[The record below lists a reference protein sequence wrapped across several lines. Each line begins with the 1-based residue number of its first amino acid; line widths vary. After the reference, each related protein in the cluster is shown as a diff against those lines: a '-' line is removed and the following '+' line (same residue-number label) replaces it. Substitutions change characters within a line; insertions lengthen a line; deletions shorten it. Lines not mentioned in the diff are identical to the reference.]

1 MEMQRVSAHGVLLA
15 HVVKLHTRYATA
27 SHNEHVSAEF
37 GSRWRLPL
45 ASVCAKRQKKRQ
57 KNEDIRTGLWQ
68 KNEKIIAKLKIQ
80 IKNTNNM
87 KQAHTEFVK
96 KASKK
101 TSLPKEYLLAKNY
114 NSNNSKKQTKKK
126 TQTSTPRSCNK
137 NFIT

>member
-1 MEMQRVSAHGVLLA
+1 
-15 HVVKLHTRYATA
+15 
-27 SHNEHVSAEF
+27 
-37 GSRWRLPL
+37 
-45 ASVCAKRQKKRQ
+45 
-57 KNEDIRTGLWQ
+57 
-68 KNEKIIAKLKIQ
+68 
-80 IKNTNNM
+80 M